1 MIKYI
6 FSHVNNDHINETVEI
21 VDLNISSRPMLL
33 GFPHGTDNSFESLI
47 NKILVIYP
55 NIKIV
60 TIKNNHDL
68 GVNGIVKFNIF
79 STLIFLV

>member
-1 MIKYI
+1 MYFRI
-6 FSHVNNDHINETVEI
+6 VNNDHINETVEI
-21 VDLNISSRPMLL
+21 LDLNISSRPMQF

-60 TIKNNHDL
+60 KIKNNHDL
-68 GVNGIVKFNIF
+68 GTNGIVKFNI
-79 STLIFLV
+79 IFFINYF